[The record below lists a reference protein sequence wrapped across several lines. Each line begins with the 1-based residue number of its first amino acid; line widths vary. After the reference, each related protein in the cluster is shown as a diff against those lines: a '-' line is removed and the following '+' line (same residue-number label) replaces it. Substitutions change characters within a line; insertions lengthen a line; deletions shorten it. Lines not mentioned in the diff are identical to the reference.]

1 MPLRLYMDKDSVSRA
16 VIRALREAGVQALT
30 TTEAGND
37 EISDEDQLQ
46 FATDEGRAL
55 YTANVR
61 DFTRLHTS
69 WLDSGRPHAGIIVR
83 YHQRTPIG
91 QQVRALLRICDA
103 LPDGAA
109 DRLEVL
115 EDWLREPAE
124 R

>member
-1 MPLRLYMDKDSVSRA
+1 
-16 VIRALREAGVQALT
+16 
-30 TTEAGND
+30 
-37 EISDEDQLQ
+37 
-46 FATDEGRAL
+46 
-55 YTANVR
+55 
-61 DFTRLHTS
+61 
-69 WLDSGRPHAGIIVR
+69 VR